1 MIDITLERL
10 EEVRSSIIEDD
21 GQNVFSLLLDRCP
34 FCGCEHAIRHDR
46 PGPYVQVWGG
56 PRDVVDARV
65 VCSQCHVS
73 TMRRSATRIYVDGT
87 DEDVTRLHAMSKAIA
102 DWNRRA

>member
-1 MIDITLERL
+1 MIDVTPERL
-10 EEVRSSIIEDD
+10 EEVRSSIFRDD
-21 GQNVFSLLLDRCP
+21 GQNVFSSMLDRCP
-34 FCGCEHAIRHDR
+34 FCGCEPLDGHDR
-46 PGPYVQVWGG
+46 PGPYVQVWEG
-56 PRDVVDARV
+56 PWDIVDARV

-73 TMRRSATRIYVDGT
+73 TMRRSATRIYVDET